1 MNQLILR
8 PTESGTYWR
17 KPADPNTG
25 PWELCEVEFVDGP
38 DVWVVRGMGW
48 QAPPVPQD
56 GSWEPFADQ
65 WYWYGPTLVLP
76 PFEVKSFSK
85 SDMEAVRR
93 PPQEELTRGFADG
106 VGVIQ
111 TDVGVADG
119 FTTTF
124 GCGIE

>member
-17 KPADPNTG
+17 KPADPNSG
-25 PWELCEVEFVDGP
+25 PWELCEVEFIEGFDS
-38 DVWVVRGMGW
+38 WVVRDMGG
-48 QAPPVPQD
+48 QSPPVIQD
-56 GSWEPFADQ
+56 GSWESFADQ

-76 PFEVKSFSK
+76 PFEVRGFSK

-93 PPQEELTRGFADG
+93 PSQEEITHGFADG
-106 VGVIQ
+106 VGTIQ
-111 TDVGVADG
+111 TDVTIPDS
-119 FTTTF
+119 FTTSF